1 MTLFMISVP
10 LMALAIAL
18 AVLPLI
24 FMSHADHRRRMAEAI
39 PRNRGHLPAHAN
51 DDRGASEF
59 RTF

>member
-1 MTLFMISVP
+1 
-10 LMALAIAL
+10 
-18 AVLPLI
+18 LPLI